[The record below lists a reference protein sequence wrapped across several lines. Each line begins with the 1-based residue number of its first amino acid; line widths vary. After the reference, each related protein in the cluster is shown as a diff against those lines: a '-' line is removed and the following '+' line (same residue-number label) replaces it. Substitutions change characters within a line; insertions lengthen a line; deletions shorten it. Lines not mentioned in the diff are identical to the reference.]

1 MNEEFYRKRV
11 KEILLKTDGEQ
22 IRKIYYFL
30 VAMLGGTIYER
41 D

>member
-11 KEILLKTDGEQ
+11 KEMLAKADNKQL
-22 IRKIYYFL
+22 RRIYIFL
-30 VAMLGGTIYER
+30 AVMLGGTIYER